1 MRILPSMTARPDGR
15 GPLRDERGASMV
27 EMALALPVLLL
38 FLFGIISY
46 GILLSYKQQMTQVAA
61 EAARLGAVAGS
72 EAAAELAAQSSFTN
86 NGDRILDRVCDVG
99 DANDDGLSCAA
110 DVLTCTGPMGGKCL
124 VVEVSFDNVSHPL
137 VPPLP
142 FISSVLPKTIKS
154 TSSARIGGT

>member
-1 MRILPSMTARPDGR
+1 MTARPHGR
-15 GPLRDERGASMV
+15 APLRDERGATMV

-86 NGDRILDRVCDVG
+86 NGDRILDRVCDTADSNG
-99 DANDDGLSCAA
+99 DGLSCMA
-110 DVLTCTGPMGGKCL
+110 DVQACTGTTGGRCL
-124 VVEVSFDNVSHPL
+124 IVEVSFDNVDHPL

-154 TSSARIGGT
+154 TSSARISGT

>member
-1 MRILPSMTARPDGR
+1 MRILPPMSARPDR
-15 GPLRDERGASMV
+15 RAPMRDERGASMV

-72 EAAAELAAQSSFTN
+72 EAAAELAAESSFTN
-86 NGDRILDRVCDVG
+86 NGDRILDRVCDIG
-99 DANDDGLSCAA
+99 DANDDGLSCDAA
-110 DVLTCTGPMGGKCL
+110 VADCTGATGGKCL
-124 VVEVSFDNVSHPL
+124 VVEVAFDNVSHPL

-142 FISSVLPKTIKS
+142 FVSSVLPRTIKS
-154 TSSARIGGT
+154 SSSARIGGT

>member
-1 MRILPSMTARPDGR
+1 MTTFPGR
-15 GPLRDERGASMV
+15 ASRRDERGAAMV
-27 EMALALPVLLL
+27 EVALALPVLLL

-72 EAAAELAAQSSFTN
+72 ETAAELAAESSFAG
-86 NGDRILDRVCDVG
+86 NGDRVLDRVCDAG
-99 DANDDGLSCAA
+99 DTNDDGLSCSA
-110 DVLTCTGPMGGKCL
+110 VVEPCTGTTGGSCL
-124 VVEVSFDNVSHPL
+124 TVEVRFDNDAHPL

-142 FISSVLPKTIKS
+142 FVSSVLPRTLSS